1 MKQRR
6 IQLAALV
13 AIVAIASVVATTAI
27 AGNGRNAKAVL
38 DGYQELSPAS
48 SVSTVGN
55 GEFKAKVRS
64 EEIQYEL
71 RYGDLEG
78 GTVLFAHIHFGERA
92 TNGGVSAFL
101 CGGGSKP
108 ACPTQ
113 PATVT
118 GTIVPSDVVGP
129 TSQGIA
135 PGEFDELVRAIRAGA
150 TYANVHTT
158 QFPGG
163 EVRGQ
168 ISEDEDN

>member
-48 SVSTVGN
+48 SVSTLGN